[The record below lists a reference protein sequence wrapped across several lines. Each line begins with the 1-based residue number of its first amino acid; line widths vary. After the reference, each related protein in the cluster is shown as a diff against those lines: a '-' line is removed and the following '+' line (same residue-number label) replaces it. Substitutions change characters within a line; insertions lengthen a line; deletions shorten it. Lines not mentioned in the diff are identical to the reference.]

1 MRSFIKT
8 LVCYLIAAAVVA
20 ADQIT
25 KHIAAS
31 RLAPIETYPLING
44 VLHLTYVENTGAA
57 FGMMKGSRWLFM
69 IVSTIAIA
77 AIAVVIA
84 KYARKYTFGCICL
97 GMVLGGGVGNMI
109 DRTALGHVVDFIDVR
124 LIHFAV
130 FNVADSFVTVGVAII
145 LILMARDMIRESK
158 AKKIADSTDNT
169 EDTEHT
175 ENTDETD

>member
-109 DRTALGHVVDFIDVR
+109 DRTALGHVVDFI
-124 LIHFAV
+124 
-130 FNVADSFVTVGVAII
+130 VADSFVTVGVAII

-158 AKKIADSTDNT
+158 AKKIADNT